1 MATIT
6 AERVPV
12 IGMPMLKRNDTIDRS
27 EISACSL
34 EAYGDKLA
42 HAIGQVFGLNDIRE
56 AE

>member
-6 AERVPV
+6 SERESV
-12 IGMPMLKRNDTIDRS
+12 IRMPMLKRNVTNDNS
-27 EISACSL
+27 AISACSL

>member
-6 AERVPV
+6 AERISV
-12 IGMPMLKRNDTIDRS
+12 IGMPILERNNTINHS
-27 EISACSL
+27 TISACSL

-56 AE
+56 AK

>member
-1 MATIT
+1 MATMT
-6 AERVPV
+6 SKGASA
-12 IGMPMLKRNDTIDRS
+12 IGMPVLKAINHSMIGT
-27 EISACSL
+27 CSL